1 MKTGQRTLMSWRC
14 HMACMQLMDRHTEN
28 LSSNDNR
35 IILTSQIVTRRS
47 NSLGVH
53 EWRVEI
59 KSKLEVTSVRDASGF
74 AGGSGGGDGGA
85 CCSPLSPIQLP
96 EPIKEMEKARKKE
109 NERPKEV
116 VVSVEEE
123 KEEEKMVVKLNCG
136 DGVGSSS
143 SSSPTEEKA
152 AEEAVFQ
159 IKEETVELVDDH
171 VDRLGE
177 PDVGSGSGSCS
188 SSSSL
193 VLPKPIEGLHEGF
206 KKVDPDRWE
215 FANEGFR
222 RGKKHLLKNIK
233 RRSRYSKQQGG
244 AIACVDSGKDGLE
257 SEVETLNQDH
267 NTLKIEILKL
277 KQLQEDSHSQIS
289 AVEERIRCAECKQHQ
304 MFLFLIKTAKNP
316 TFIHQ
321 LIQKRIQKKELDG
334 VEISKRRRLLSNPYP
349 ESLAEGIETT
359 LSVSNKKKFHEEKL
373 PKQSVGTQNFAEPIF
388 TNPTE
393 TVFSVLMD
401 NESCSCIQ
409 DQKAKE
415 MRGTGNGPDMSS
427 VYNVM
432 SENLLGDYSIFD
444 EESAVNDSVF
454 YHELEDLIAKPR
466 DWGGYFG
473 SLVEQTDCVGSTP

>member
-1 MKTGQRTLMSWRC
+1 
-14 HMACMQLMDRHTEN
+14 MAA
-28 LSSNDNR
+28 
-35 IILTSQIVTRRS
+35 
-47 NSLGVH
+47 
-53 EWRVEI
+53 
-59 KSKLEVTSVRDASGF
+59 VRDASGF

-193 VLPKPIEGLHEGF
+193 VLPKPIEGLHEVGPPPFLNKTFQMVDDRETDPIVSWNQGRDSFIVWDSHEFSKHLLPKYFKHCNFSSFIRQLNTYGF

-415 MRGTGNGPDMSS
+415 MRGTGFDCKATR
-427 VYNVM
+427 
-432 SENLLGDYSIFD
+432 LGWIF
-444 EESAVNDSVF
+444 
-454 YHELEDLIAKPR
+454 
-466 DWGGYFG
+466 W
-473 SLVEQTDCVGSTP
+473 